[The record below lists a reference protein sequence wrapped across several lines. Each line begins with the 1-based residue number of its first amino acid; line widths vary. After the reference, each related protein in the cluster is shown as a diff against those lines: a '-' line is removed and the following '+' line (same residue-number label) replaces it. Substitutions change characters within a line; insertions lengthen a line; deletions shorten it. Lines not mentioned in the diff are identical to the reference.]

1 MNHSQAPMMPMA
13 RSLASQGRLNDSMLV
28 HMNPREVAGLQSLAR
43 QNGTSLTINPQ
54 TGLPEAFGLR
64 NILPMVAGAALT
76 PVLGPGGAALAVGGL
91 GALATGSLGQG
102 LMMGLGAYG
111 GAGLAGSA
119 ANLAA
124 PAADVTAA
132 SGADFAAQQAAS
144 NAAAQQA
151 AVQQAASLPDAMG
164 APIDM
169 SGNVLGIDESAV
181 QTVTGANLTQPASI
195 QTSGLNN
202 FFTPDRSAT
211 YENIGAGFKQAFS
224 SPSAL
229 MDFAGNNKM
238 NLAMSAAPTLM
249 PEETNL
255 PQGRRFTP
263 RTYDLDIENVSGSTP
278 IDPAGRES
286 RRIGYTFTPTN
297 VEGLPSSEEKKIK
310 YAEGGATGASPAIG
324 NTAIYDT
331 APSQRASASD
341 IAFYNSQAGQPAPA
355 APATSGLTAIAPT
368 AAGFAPSEPAPVR
381 FSEADAAQYDVSKAF
396 GIGKLQDLL
405 NRGATRD
412 QIVDIGRRAPVVGTK
427 VQQLFPEFQP
437 NAQMMGQFATYDP
450 GENFGMAKYQ
460 QMAAMGA
467 TPYQIQQTAQKA
479 STIGTRAN
487 ELINQQYSP
496 FAQAGGRVSPEQMVM
511 SDIASVQGLAGLPTS
526 ARILPRE
533 TQFRYDLSAAA
544 PLAPVTSGAV
554 TSGGEAK
561 GLKDLDKIRSETE
574 EGELE
579 ARSPKFFRKEGYR
592 EAFNKKDY
600 KEFKPDNSVDMSQY
614 EWNPTLGGYV
624 EKRPVEHAKT
634 GGAIRNNKVQ
644 APTLENGGFV
654 LTKKAVDGLGSGSN
668 KKGQKVASRG
678 LGAIPIKGPGTGTS
692 DSIKTSIEG
701 KRPALVSNGEAYV
714 PKKQV
719 AKHGG
724 AKKFYALMK
733 KAERRA

>member
-1 MNHSQAPMMPMA
+1 MQYPIIAQPQYAFAPTMMAQGGSVAAQNVQA
-13 RSLASQGRLNDSMLV
+13 QGRGNDTMLV
-28 HMNPREVAGLQSLAR
+28 HMTPGEVGGLQALAR
-43 QNGTSLTINPQ
+43 AHGGSLSINPN
-54 TGLPEAFGLR
+54 TGLPEAGFLET
-64 NILPMVAGAALT
+64 IFPVVAGAGLTALT
-76 PVLGPGGAALAVGGL
+76 GNPMLAAGLVGGL
-91 GALATGSLGQG
+91 GTVATGDLSKG
-102 LMMGLGAYG
+102 LLMGLSAYG

-119 ANLAA
+119 ANLASA
-124 PAADVTAA
+124 
-132 SGADFAAQQAAS
+132 
-144 NAAAQQA
+144 
-151 AVQQAASLPDAMG
+151 G
-164 APIDM
+164 APEAAMAATDLT
-169 SGNVLGIDESAV
+169 NQAV
-181 QTVTGANLTQPASI
+181 TQSPLTMVSETGAGAIPNVAPTVGDI
-195 QTSGLNN
+195 YQTSGARDALLARSGEVLPASVQALP
-202 FFTPDRSAT
+202 TPGIT
-211 YENIGAGFKQAFS
+211 PENLRVGFGKVFE
-224 SPSAL
+224 SPSSFIN
-229 MDFAGNNKM
+229 FAGDNKM
-238 NLAMSAAPTLM
+238 NLAMSAAPMLM
-249 PEETNL
+249 PEEANL
-255 PQGRRFTP
+255 PQGRQFTP

-297 VEGLPSSEEKKIK
+297 VEGFPSSEEKKIK
-310 YAEGGATGASPAIG
+310 YAEGGATGGAS
-324 NTAIYDT
+324 T
-331 APSQRASASD
+331 
-341 IAFYNSQAGQPAPA
+341 
-355 APATSGLTAIAPT
+355 APATSVLTAIAPT

-467 TPYQIQQTAQKA
+467 TPYQIQQAAQKA

-544 PLAPVTSGAV
+544 PLAPVA
-554 TSGGEAK
+554 SGGEAK
-561 GLKDLDKIRSETE
+561 SGESKGVMAKSLKDLDKIRSETK
-574 EGELE
+574 EGEIE
-579 ARSPKFFRKEGYR
+579 ARSPKFFRKSGFR
-592 EAFNKKDY
+592 EAFNEKDY
-600 KEFKPDNSVDMSQY
+600 KEFKPGQSVDMSQY

-624 EKRPVEHAKT
+624 EKPPIELAKT

-654 LTKKAVDGLGSGSN
+654 LTKKAVDGLGGGSN